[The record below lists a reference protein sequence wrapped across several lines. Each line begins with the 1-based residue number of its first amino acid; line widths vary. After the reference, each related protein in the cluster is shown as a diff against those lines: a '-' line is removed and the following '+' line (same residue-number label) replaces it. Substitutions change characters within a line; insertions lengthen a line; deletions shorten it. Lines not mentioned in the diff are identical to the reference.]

1 MSDLTVKVTADVSDA
16 KRNLDNLNKSV
27 EKLNNSFGAMKAAI
41 AGLVSASSYTSI
53 LKYADA
59 ISDLS
64 DATNISIGAITA
76 FGKAAMVSGGE
87 VDSANTG
94 LLKFTQTV
102 GEAAEG
108 SKQAQLALE
117 EVGITLTDLK
127 SLSEEDLLKKTMS
140 GLAGMEDATKRMA
153 AQVALFGKGAR
164 GINFGNMAGAFDEA
178 AAGSAKYAASI
189 KAGADAQQA
198 LEVNLKNLTT
208 ALLEVLKPLN
218 ELIGNI
224 NVSVE
229 AFKSLISIV
238 AYAGGAYLIFA
249 KGIGALNTATTA
261 LILGVKSAG
270 GVLAFFGTQ
279 LMGILAAPY
288 YALLNLGRAIGVVA
302 GAGGLASLIAALS
315 AVARGFLRF
324 AGVVGI
330 VMSVAEAVNFLSKQ
344 LFNFDILDWVYNNFV
359 KLYDI
364 AKKFF
369 GIKSEGPDQS
379 DAETKRL
386 KEKNDAIEK
395 QKAAVS
401 ETTDAWAK
409 QRKELELVSQAFKK
423 QNTDIIRNLGV
434 EKEILGKSKEYVD
447 VLKAQDEIAN
457 RAADEIK
464 KLQDAKSML
473 SKEDKKLAPLYD
485 QQIAKIQQI
494 AVIDT
499 ERVAEQVK
507 GLNKLQQAEQIRLF
521 GIQQQIELNKQLQ
534 SVQDDLAK
542 MTMTDIEKKYYDI
555 EAAAKASARAAID
568 AEEARRG
575 AKLSAEE
582 EQKYYDIALAGTDR
596 LKQSQQKLYESSRTF
611 SVGWTQ
617 AFNEYMDSAT
627 NAANRAKDIFSAVTS
642 SMNNAIDN
650 FVETGKFSFNDFASS
665 VIKDLI
671 KIELK
676 AATMNLW
683 KSMGGGGGGG
693 GGLLSSLGGML
704 GFAGGGNPPI
714 GKASIVGEN
723 GPELIVPRTASTVI
737 PNGAGNGQVSNTY
750 ITNNIS
756 ALDAKSVQ
764 QLFAENRRAL
774 LGSVEAA
781 KREMPGR
788 R

>member
-1 MSDLTVKVTADVSDA
+1 MSDLNYTVSVDSSNAIKNLEKV
-16 KRNLDNLNKSV
+16 KKSV
-27 EKLNNSFGAMKAAI
+27 EQVNNTFSALKAQL
-41 AGLVSASSYTSI
+41 AGLVTAGAYASI
-53 LKYADA
+53 IKYADA

-64 DATNISIGAITA
+64 DVTNISIGAITA
-76 FGKAAMVSGGE
+76 FGKAALISGGD
-87 VDSANTG
+87 VDSANTS
-94 LLKFTQTV
+94 LLKFTQTI
-102 GEAAEG
+102 GDAAEG

-117 EVGITLTDLK
+117 QVGISLTDLK
-127 SLSEEDLLKKTMS
+127 TLSEEELLKKTMS
-140 GLAGMEDATKRMA
+140 GLAGMEDATKRMS

-164 GINFGNMAGAFDEA
+164 NINFGNMAGAFDGA
-178 AAGSAKYAASI
+178 AAGSAKYAAAI

-208 ALLEVLKPLN
+208 ALLQVLQPLN

-224 NVSVE
+224 NISVE
-229 AFKSLISIV
+229 AFKSLITIV

-249 KGIGALNTATTA
+249 KGIGMLNTATTA

-279 LMGILAAPY
+279 LMGILMAPY

-302 GAGGLASLIAALS
+302 GAGGLGSLIAALS

-330 VMSVAEAVNFLSKQ
+330 VMAVAEAVNFLSKQ
-344 LFNFDILDWVYNNFV
+344 LFNFDILDWIYTNFV
-359 KLYDI
+359 KLYEV
-364 AKKFF
+364 ARKFF
-369 GIKSEGPDQS
+369 GLKREGPDQT

-386 KEKNDAIEK
+386 QAQNDAVEK
-395 QKAAVS
+395 QKAAVT

-409 QRKELELVSQAFKK
+409 QRKELELISQAFQK
-423 QNTDIIRNLGV
+423 QNTDVLRNLGL
-434 EKEILGKSKEYVD
+434 EKELVGKSKEYAD
-447 VLKAQDEIAN
+447 LLKAQDEIAN

-473 SKEDKKLAPLYD
+473 SKEDQKLAPLYD
-485 QQIAKIQQI
+485 QQIAKIQEI
-494 AVIDT
+494 AVIDGQ
-499 ERVAEQVK
+499 RISEQIK

-521 GIQQQIELNKQLQ
+521 GIQTEIDMNKQLQ

-542 MTMTDIEKKYYDI
+542 LTMTELEKKYYDI
-555 EAAAKASARAAID
+555 EAASKASALAAIQ

-582 EQKYYDIALAGTDR
+582 QQKYYDIATAGNDR
-596 LKQSQQKLYESSRTF
+596 LKQQQSDLYNKSREF
-611 SVGWTQ
+611 STGWQQ

-627 NAANRAKDIFSAVTS
+627 NAANRARDIFTSVTS

-650 FVETGKFSFNDFASS
+650 FVETGKFSFSDFASS

-693 GGLLSSLGGML
+693 SLLGSIGSLL
-704 GFAGGGNPPI
+704 GFANGGNPPI

-737 PNGAGNGQVSNTY
+737 PNGAGGGQVSNTY